1 MEYKHSFWEKDA
13 WLNTTDLIIVGGG
26 IMGASTA
33 LFYKQKNP
41 DHEVILVDRGVTPI
55 GASTRNAGFTCIGS
69 MSEHLA
75 DIEIAGMP
83 TVINRIE
90 RRWNGLNLLRS
101 IMGEG
106 NIGYENTG
114 GFEIFTNTILFER
127 CIEHVEQM
135 NKRLYNRLDEK
146 DVYTVRSHNGYP
158 AIFNRLEGAIHS
170 GKLMRALHN
179 RISKLGV
186 RTFWNSNVIS
196 AEPGLVRFESG
207 LEIDA
212 KKVALTVNG
221 FASQITGLNVKP
233 CRGYIFVT
241 NPIDNLQWKGTF
253 HHNQGYVYFRN
264 VGDQLLLGGARDVA
278 IEEET
283 TAQFGFNEKIRKWL
297 MNFSDTVLKLP
308 KGWSIDQEWSGI
320 MGMTENKEPIIKE
333 IKPGVFAAAGL
344 SGMGIAIGMQ
354 VAKDLIDRM
363 ES

>member
-1 MEYKHSFWEKDA
+1 MTYEQSIWEKDA
-13 WLNTTDLIIVGGG
+13 WHNNPDLIIVGGG
-26 IMGASTA
+26 ITGASTA
-33 LFYKQKNP
+33 LFYKQKHP

-75 DIEIAGMP
+75 DVDIAGMQ

-90 RRWNGLNLLRS
+90 RRWNGLKLLRKT
-101 IMGEG
+101 MGEKE
-106 NIGYENTG
+106 IGYENTG
-114 GFEIFTNTILFER
+114 GYEIFTNTLLFEK
-127 CIEHVEQM
+127 CIEHVEEM
-135 NKRLYNRLDEK
+135 NMRLHDRLGEK
-146 DVYTVRSHNGYP
+146 DVYSVIEHNNYP
-158 AIFNRLEGAIHS
+158 AIYNRLEGAIHS
-170 GKLMRALHN
+170 GKMMRALHD
-179 RISKLGV
+179 RIAKLGV
-186 RTFWNSNVIS
+186 RTFWNSNVVS
-196 AEPGLVRFESG
+196 AEPERVRFESG
-207 LEIDA
+207 LEMKA

-221 FASQITGLNVKP
+221 FASEITELDVKP

-241 NPIDNLQWKGTF
+241 HPIEDLKWRGTF

-264 VGDQLLLGGARDVA
+264 VGDRLLLGGARDIA

-283 TAQFGFNEKIRKWL
+283 TAQFGFNERIRAWL
-297 MNFSDTVLKLP
+297 MNFADTILKLP

-354 VAKDLIDRM
+354 VAKDLLEHM
-363 ES
+363 ER